1 MRGPNTRATL
11 LGAIALVVLSAASAS
26 ALPTMIRLGYAD
38 CAACHIAAQG
48 GGPLNA
54 YGRGIDIAQ
63 SLRIG
68 EDPTIDDNRRV
79 TQDLR
84 LVVQEQ
90 GTWTSGAA
98 GVNFFRPRLMY
109 RNATAI
115 SNALRFSATVT
126 AESAH
131 TPRPALGYEPAARS
145 STIFVNTA
153 LIHYKSSAA
162 FELAVGRD
170 QLPSGVNV
178 PDLAFYTKSRNRLG
192 YYDAPTQ
199 FKMYWGASRYHITP
213 FVYAP
218 GGNEPAGERE
228 SGAGSLAEVDVLGN
242 HRTIAG
248 VTFQRGTARNGDRR
262 MVGAYARL
270 GFGPWGILAEHD
282 VTDRTRNGPAVVA
295 FRQTASYAHVF
306 WAVREWLVASG
317 TGERLRVEAPF
328 AESLNAG
335 KVELAAR
342 LSNQATIVAGTR
354 FERNVLTERWAR
366 SVTVQVALK
375 TVQ

>member
-1 MRGPNTRATL
+1 MRGASTCASVIA
-11 LGAIALVVLSAASAS
+11 AIALALLSAAPAS
-26 ALPTMIRLGYAD
+26 ALPTMIRLRYID
-38 CAACHIAAQG
+38 CASCHIAPQG
-48 GGPLNA
+48 GGPLTA

-63 SLRIG
+63 SLRVS
-68 EDPTIDDNRRV
+68 EDRTIDDNRRV

-84 LVVQEQ
+84 FVVQEQ
-90 GTWTSGAA
+90 GTWASGTG
-98 GVNFFRPRLMY
+98 GVNFFRPRLLY

-115 SNALRFSATVT
+115 SNALRVSAMVT

-131 TPRPALGYEPAARS
+131 APRPALGYDPAARS

-153 LIHYKSSAA
+153 LIHYKPSAA
-162 FELAVGRD
+162 LELAFGRD

-178 PDLAFYTKSRNRLG
+178 PDLAFYVKSRNRLG

-199 FKMYWGASRYHITP
+199 LKMFWGARRYHITP

-228 SGAGSLAEVDVLGN
+228 SGAGSLAEVDVLG
-242 HRTIAG
+242 HQRTIAG
-248 VTFQRGTARNGDRR
+248 VTFQRGTARNGGRR

-270 GFGPWGILAEHD
+270 GFGQWGILAEHD
-282 VTDRTRNGPAVVA
+282 VTDRTRNDLGGVA

-317 TGERLRVEAPF
+317 IGERLRVEAPF

-342 LSNQATIVAGTR
+342 LSNHATVVAGTR
-354 FERNVLTERWAR
+354 FERNVLTQRWAR
-366 SVTVQVALK
+366 SVIVQMAFK